1 MSTKTNDPNGI
12 YLKRL
17 SNFIDIV
24 YALIFFHL
32 IVTYLPKIESME
44 WASKP
49 YGLWSLLVENKSEI
63 LRIIIGAGLAL
74 MYWNQNNGLF
84 KNLVRTNGTH
94 VAFSLIQLF
103 LVCLY
108 VYFAIADPGLVTK
121 SSPALQ
127 AGCLAIAGFLGV
139 ANWRYAVKAGLTRED
154 LGYDEAK
161 AITKSNLMEPLTAVV
176 NVGLAF
182 VGPMVWT
189 IAWFVLPAVFTW
201 LLNKRS

>member
-1 MSTKTNDPNGI
+1 MSAKTNDPSGI

-74 MYWNQNNGLF
+74 MYWNQNNALF

-154 LGYDEAK
+154 LENDEAK